1 MNADTMSFG
10 GGLALLREAL
20 VVLHVRACWPRGA
33 AAEPL
38 RTVGQAAPHR
48 TAPHGIAPHRIAP
61 HRTASHCT
69 APHRIAPRECSRW
82 V

>member
-38 RTVGQAAPHR
+38 RTAAAVGQAAPHR
-48 TAPHGIAPHRIAP
+48 TAPLR
-61 HRTASHCT
+61 
-69 APHRIAPRECSRW
+69 
-82 V
+82 